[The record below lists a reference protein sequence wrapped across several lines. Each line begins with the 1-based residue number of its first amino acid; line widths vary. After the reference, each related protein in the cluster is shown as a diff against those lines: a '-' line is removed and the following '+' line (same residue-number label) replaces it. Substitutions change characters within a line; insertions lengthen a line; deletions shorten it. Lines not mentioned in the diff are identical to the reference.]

1 MRLIDNKTVALVVPC
16 FNEENRLPIS
26 YWRELVRIE
35 NEVDWIFV
43 NDGGTDGTSLRLN
56 EIVSGTSARV
66 INCLTNSG
74 KGNAIRAGFLSVLES
89 KPEIEI
95 LGYIDCDGAF
105 SQKDILSIME
115 LATAKFVPFA
125 GSLFDSIVSSRV
137 ALAGHQIKR
146 DSLRH
151 YLGRVIATILTSS
164 WEGAPYDTQSGFKL
178 FRNSNSFKNAVN
190 QEFKTKWFVDIELLT
205 RIGINNGGALNIW
218 EEPLTS
224 WRDVEDSKL
233 SMKNAPLLL
242 SEIAIARR
250 EVLRFIKKRKSQN
263 GSH

>member
-1 MRLIDNKTVALVVPC
+1 MRLMDNKTVALVVPC

-43 NDGGTDGTSLRLN
+43 NDGSTDGTSLRLN

-105 SQKDILSIME
+105 SQQDILSIME

-164 WEGAPYDTQSGFKL
+164 
-178 FRNSNSFKNAVN
+178 
-190 QEFKTKWFVDIELLT
+190 
-205 RIGINNGGALNIW
+205 
-218 EEPLTS
+218 
-224 WRDVEDSKL
+224 
-233 SMKNAPLLL
+233 
-242 SEIAIARR
+242 
-250 EVLRFIKKRKSQN
+250 
-263 GSH
+263 